1 LRQRN
6 DKKKKLQST
15 GLFPLFFFS
24 FGSTCEKGEKGEREG
39 ERKERALPVETRT
52 GLARVCLMC
61 ERDSR
66 FHAEFSGIVWLCVR
80 ARNMRLPP
88 TRNMGRIE
96 SRVFWFFF
104 FFLSACGLRIAD
116 CGCAD
121 VFCGVGLALQH
132 THVSM
137 HARIG

>member
-1 LRQRN
+1 VRERRVAR
-6 DKKKKLQST
+6 
-15 GLFPLFFFS
+15 
-24 FGSTCEKGEKGEREG
+24 GS
-39 ERKERALPVETRT
+39 VETRT

-61 ERDSR
+61 ERDSH

-88 TRNMGRIE
+88 TRNMGAD
-96 SRVFWFFF
+96 RVACFLVSQF
-104 FFLSACGLRIAD
+104 FFLSACGLRICD

-121 VFCGVGLALQH
+121 VFCGVGLALQR
-132 THVSM
+132 THVST